1 MDGKLFTQQFPELFC
16 HGVDEVWKWACHLR
30 CHVSITAIRLE
41 LINDHWC
48 RLYLFFFCF
57 LHSVITVTVFICSLL
72 QTFWLYFLFPF
83 CLDIIFSLGL
93 AEWWIV
99 RLKCTRTL
107 FLYKHGFIFYF
118 SADWKEQKFGNMDL
132 LFQSFLFLLLSG
144 SGSGRNLLWGRKKS
158 RNCWLMNITHN
169 HWNRIV
175 LFFKK

>member
-72 QTFWLYFLFPF
+72 QTFWLLCLFPISFLFGHYFLFGF
-83 CLDIIFSLGL
+83 NRVMDREAEMYQNTVSLQT
-93 AEWWIV
+93 WIHLLFLC
-99 RLKCTRTL
+99 RLKRTEVWQ
-107 FLYKHGFIFYF
+107 HGLTFPKLPFPI
-118 SADWKEQKFGNMDL
+118 ALRIWKWSKFTVRKKEEQKL
-132 LFQSFLFLLLSG
+132 LVNEHYTQSL
-144 SGSGRNLLWGRKKS
+144 K
-158 RNCWLMNITHN
+158 
-169 HWNRIV
+169 
-175 LFFKK
+175 